1 MGRHESKQYFAAIP
15 ARAIGDTRLSALH
28 YKALGAIA
36 LHDRMAA
43 ARKKGQG
50 CWASRKTLAKEIGCN
65 YSNLSTAMTQLATWG
80 YIYSRPHPLSKKQT
94 ILHVVYDGRD
104 AAFAGVKPGK
114 DALPTGKQSDAEEA
128 GDGLPTG
135 EQLGQMVCPDSEE
148 IEQNQSV
155 AEDNIYSAKRVINS
169 AEAENENSAETASSC
184 DADLLGNEGS
194 EHGRALTTGNRLG
207 RIQTR
212 VKSLEGERLTER
224 QIDGLH
230 EMQTFCEQVE
240 DESEAHLGGIGCW
253 AQRLGIDIEYL
264 LDDLDDDAHNFEPFN
279 PVPDLSVMA
288 GLDLCPLLAGKP
300 GRFTAVIGGRA

>member
-50 CWASRKTLAKEIGCN
+50 CWASRKTLAKEIDCN

-94 ILHVVYDGRD
+94 ILHVVYDDRD
-104 AAFAGVKPGK
+104 AAFAGVKRGK
-114 DALPTGKQSDAEEA
+114 NALPTGKQSDAEEA

-155 AEDNIYSAKRVINS
+155 AVDNIYSAKRVINS
-169 AEAENENSAETASSC
+169 AEAGNENSAETASP
-184 DADLLGNEGS
+184 DGDDLLGNEGS
-194 EHGRALTTGNRLG
+194 EHGRALATGNRLG

-224 QIDGLH
+224 QIDVIYKLY
-230 EMQTFCEQVE
+230 
-240 DESEAHLGGIGCW
+240 D
-253 AQRLGIDIEYL
+253 RL
-264 LDDLDDDAHNFEPFN
+264 
-279 PVPDLSVMA
+279 
-288 GLDLCPLLAGKP
+288 C
-300 GRFTAVIGGRA
+300 